1 MKKRRRS
8 QPVFK
13 PYHQNQVV
21 LLPPSIDEMITP
33 GHLVRLVSVAV
44 DRISID
50 SILSTYKGGG
60 TSSWHPRMMLK
71 VVVYAYTQRIYSS
84 RRIAKAL
91 REDIHFMW
99 LSGGNRPDFRTL
111 NNFRSSRLKGV
122 IDEVFTAIL
131 ELLIE
136 EGLVKFEDLY
146 LDGTKLESSANR
158 YTFVWAK
165 TVKRN
170 KGKLQ
175 DKIRILLDQIDRVN
189 EEENREYGDRDLE
202 EVGGEEGFD
211 SERLKKRLTELQD
224 RLKGQ
229 PEDDAL
235 KKACKTIEKD
245 LLPRQ
250 ERYEQQEDLLGGRN
264 SCSKTDPDATFM
276 RMKGDMAG
284 SCQLRPG
291 YNVQMGVEGQFVLS
305 YSIHQ
310 NPGDTG
316 HLIPHL
322 EELKARW
329 GKLPRHLIADGAY
342 GSEENYQYLE
352 GQQVE
357 AYVKYPSFH
366 FEKTRKF
373 REDMF
378 RSENLPYEEETD
390 TYVCPGGK
398 KLRYLYDSSHVTAN
412 GYRSWFSVYESEGC
426 SDCPLKSRCHKGEGN
441 RRIRVNKT
449 LRGYRR
455 KARELLETDEGRRY
469 RSQRGV
475 EVESVFGQIKQN
487 MGFRRFMLRG
497 LEKIS
502 IEYGLLAIA
511 HNLKK
516 WKRNRKGS
524 DAEPYGILSF
534 FRFCFQFA

>member
-1 MKKRRRS
+1 
-8 QPVFK
+8 VF
-13 PYHQNQVV
+13 
-21 LLPPSIDEMITP
+21 
-33 GHLVRLVSVAV
+33 
-44 DRISID
+44 
-50 SILSTYKGGG
+50 
-60 TSSWHPRMMLK
+60 
-71 VVVYAYTQRIYSS
+71 
-84 RRIAKAL
+84 
-91 REDIHFMW
+91 
-99 LSGGNRPDFRTL
+99 SG
-111 NNFRSSRLKGV
+111 
-122 IDEVFTAIL
+122 IL

-136 EGLVKFEDLY
+136 EGLVRLEDLY

-158 YTFVWAK
+158 YTYLWAK
-165 TVKRN
+165 GVKRS

-202 EVGGEEGFD
+202 EVGKEEGFD
-211 SERLKKRLTELQD
+211 SERLKKRLAELQD
-224 RLKGQ
+224 RLKEQ

-245 LLPRQ
+245 LIPRQ
-250 ERYEQQEDLLGGRN
+250 ERVERQEEMLGGRN

-276 RMKGDMAG
+276 RMKGDMPG
-284 SCQLRPG
+284 SRQLRPG
-291 YNVQMGVEGQFVLS
+291 YNVQMGVEGQFVVS

-322 EELKARW
+322 EQLKAQW
-329 GKLPRHLIADGAY
+329 GKLPRNLIADGAY
-342 GSEENYQYLE
+342 GSEENYHYLD
-352 GQQVE
+352 GQKIE

-366 FEKTRKF
+366 FEKTRKY
-373 REDMF
+373 RADVF
-378 RSENLPYEEETD
+378 RSENLPYEEETN

-398 KLRYLYDSSHVTAN
+398 KIRYLYDSSHVTAN

-441 RRIRVNKT
+441 RRIRVSRT

-455 KARELLETDEGRRY
+455 KARELLETDEGKRY

-475 EVESVFGQIKQN
+475 EVESVFGDIKQN
-487 MGFRRFMLRG
+487 MGFRRFLLRG
-497 LEKIS
+497 LKKVS

-516 WKRNRKGS
+516 WKRNRERTG
-524 DAEPYGILSF
+524 AEPQGFLSF
-534 FRFCFQFA
+534 LRFCFQYA